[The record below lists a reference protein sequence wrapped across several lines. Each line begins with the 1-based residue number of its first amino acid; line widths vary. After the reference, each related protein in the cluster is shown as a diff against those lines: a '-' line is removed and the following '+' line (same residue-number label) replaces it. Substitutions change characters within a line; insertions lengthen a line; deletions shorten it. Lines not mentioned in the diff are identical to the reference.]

1 MFIYQGNKK
10 TMRRNMKRKGL
21 KIFTAS
27 AVVLSAVLMS
37 SMPADKAITRDGDT
51 VVVNTQVI
59 GKQVKGFRGATPVKI
74 FIKKN
79 KVVKV
84 ESLKNQET
92 PQYFRRAATLLKKY
106 EGVSVSKAQKL
117 KVDAVSGATFSSN
130 ALKKNVELGLK
141 YYKEHK

>member
-1 MFIYQGNKK
+1 MDMNS
-10 TMRRNMKRKGL
+10 KRF
-21 KIFTAS
+21 KILAAS
-27 AVVLSAVLMS
+27 ALVFTVLLTSG
-37 SMPADKAITRDGDT
+37 MPADEAMTRDGET

-59 GKQVKGFRGATPVKI
+59 GRQVKGFRGATPVKI

-84 ESLKNQET
+84 EALKNQET

-106 EGVSVSKAQKL
+106 EGVSVAKAQKL

-130 ALKKNVELGLK
+130 ALKKNVQLGLK
-141 YYKEHK
+141 YYREHK